1 MKACELLA
9 DFNSKIM
16 EVSEKTGFSN
26 TNTFI
31 RVFKKRMGITPAEF
45 RKREYGP
52 DMA

>member
-16 EVSEKTGFSN
+16 EVSEKTGFS
-26 TNTFI
+26 NTFI